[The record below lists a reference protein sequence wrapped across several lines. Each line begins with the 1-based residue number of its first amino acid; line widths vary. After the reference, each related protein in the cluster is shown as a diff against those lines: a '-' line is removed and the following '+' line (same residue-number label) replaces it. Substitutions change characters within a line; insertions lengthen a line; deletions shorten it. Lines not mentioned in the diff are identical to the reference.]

1 MPAIVKTDISHDV
14 SAYVTP
20 QDAQIKS
27 STGAILIWLNETLVA
42 AKYIITNIK
51 PLRAFIPLLLLF
63 NSMTDKTST
72 FTQNTY
78 PKRRFA
84 YLKYKTEA
92 YGDEIGSNRK

>member
-42 AKYIITNIK
+42 AKYIIANIK
-51 PLRAFIPLLLLF
+51 PLRAFIPLLLLS

-72 FTQNTY
+72 LTQN
-78 PKRRFA
+78 A
-84 YLKYKTEA
+84 
-92 YGDEIGSNRK
+92 